1 MTLILIRFKKRI
13 FFVPFVRKIHNKASW
28 GSHYLCFCGN
38 ERRANELLEGVSLE
52 GGNDI
57 RKVFAHSRANNNEE
71 KVIRNQ

>member
-38 ERRANELLEGVSLE
+38 ERRANELLEGERE